1 MLIHPTDTSYK
12 LNAEERLL
20 QACRQKSIWIGSVTL
35 FGLFA
40 RARAS
45 IRVTAFARGDLL
57 AIHLNRTR
65 SELPRGLTLAIEPVT
80 RRGAVAVRD
89 SDGAEVRFI
98 TVAKTDKTL
107 LILRP

>member
-1 MLIHPTDTSYK
+1 MARHMEPFRTWS
-12 LNAEERLL
+12 E
-20 QACRQKSIWIGSVTL
+20 GSLGV
-35 FGLFA
+35 A
-40 RARAS
+40 
-45 IRVTAFARGDLL
+45 L
-57 AIHLNRTR
+57 AYLRHLNRTR